1 MTDIEI
7 KPDRMVRPADE
18 GGHMIDDDYED
29 RQVRVG
35 RSVEHILVVGDSDP
49 FKKDASYFKT
59 LTGLSAT
66 TKKRASRLEKVHD
79 GSGGAG
85 SKKQEG
91 VNFYTGYDIL
101 GVVEPPLNLSY
112 LAKLYEASYA
122 HYAAV
127 NAKTANIVG
136 LGYDFIESSKSKE
149 KMDSIETEA
158 EKVKVGRRLRKWR
171 QSLFDWLDDCHVE
184 DEFAETLRNV
194 YIDYEVTGNG
204 YFEIGRA
211 NDGSVGYIGH
221 IPAVSMRIRQKRDG
235 FVQLSSDKAV
245 FFKHFGKDTPDPLG
259 TADGVPNEVIHIKKY
274 SPTSSFYGIPDIV
287 AATSAVAG
295 IEFASRFNLD
305 YFENKAVPRYVIVIK
320 GGKMDSSSAS
330 SIVDFFET
338 GLRGKNHRT
347 LFVPLPADEPDR
359 KSSFEMKPVEAGTQ
373 DASFVNYNKINLQGI
388 FMAHRVPMGKTG
400 YIEGTALAASRDA
413 DKTFKESVCRPEQAI
428 LEKKF
433 GRIVKERTDA
443 FYFKLTELTLTD
455 EDTQS
460 KIDERAIRNQWA
472 VPNEIRARKGQ
483 SSIKGGDTIVD
494 FKAQQAS
501 ETKTTA
507 TGGRARDRARSA
519 NATDSAGQGRNTKGE
534 GRTTP

>member
-1 MTDIEI
+1 M
-7 KPDRMVRPADE
+7 
-18 GGHMIDDDYED
+18 
-29 RQVRVG
+29 
-35 RSVEHILVVGDSDP
+35 
-49 FKKDASYFKT
+49 
-59 LTGLSAT
+59 
-66 TKKRASRLEKVHD
+66 
-79 GSGGAG
+79 
-85 SKKQEG
+85 
-91 VNFYTGYDIL
+91 TGYDVL

-127 NAKTANIVG
+127 NAKTSNIVG
-136 LGYDFIESSKSKE
+136 LGYDFIESSKSKD
-149 KMDSIETEA
+149 KLDAIESES
-158 EKVKVGRRLRKWR
+158 ERQKVAKKLRRWR
-171 QSLFDWLDDCHVE
+171 QTLFDWLDNCHAE
-184 DEFAETLRNV
+184 DEFAETLRKV

-235 FVQLSSDKAV
+235 FVQMSSDKAV
-245 FFKHFGKDTPDPLG
+245 FFKHFGSDTGDPIG
-259 TADGVPNEVIHIKKY
+259 DSNGIPNEVIHIKKY
-274 SPTSSFYGIPDIV
+274 SPTSSFYGIPDII
-287 AATSAVAG
+287 AATQAVAG

-320 GGKMDSSSAS
+320 GGKLDSSSAS

-347 LFVPLPADEPDR
+347 LFVPLPADEPD
-359 KSSFEMKPVEAGTQ
+359 KKASFEMKPVEAGTQ

-400 YIEGTALAASRDA
+400 YADGSNLAAARDA
-413 DKTFKESVCRPEQAI
+413 DKTFKESVCRPEQAV

-433 GRIVKERTDA
+433 GRVVKERTDA

-460 KIDERAIRNQWA
+460 KIDERDIRNQIK
-472 VPNEIRARKGQ
+472 VPNEIRARKGL
-483 SSIKGGDTIVD
+483 SGIEGGDTVVD
-494 FKAQQAS
+494 FKAQAS
-501 ETKTTA
+501 ENATKA

-519 NATDSAGQGRNTKGE
+519 GATDSAGEGRNAKGE
-534 GRTTP
+534 GRSTD

>member
-1 MTDIEI
+1 MV
-7 KPDRMVRPADE
+7 DRVLKAAEETE
-18 GGHMIDDDYED
+18 GGEMIDDNYEE
-29 RQVRVG
+29 RRVRVG
-35 RSVEHILVVGDSDP
+35 SSVERTLVKGDSDP
-49 FKKDASYFKT
+49 FKKEAGEFKT
-59 LTGLSAT
+59 MVGLSAT
-66 TKKRASRLEKVHD
+66 TKKRAARFEKSHT
-79 GSGGAG
+79 GTGGAE
-85 SKKQEG
+85 SKKNEG
-91 VNFYTGYDIL
+91 LRYKSGYDVL
-101 GVVEPPLNLSY
+101 GVVEPPFNLSY
-112 LAKLYEASYA
+112 LAKLYEASSA

-136 LGYDFIESSKSKE
+136 LGFDFIESSKSKE
-149 KMDSIETEA
+149 KIDAMTSEE
-158 EKVKVGRRLRKWR
+158 EKARVGKKLRKWR
-171 QSLFDWLDDCHVE
+171 QSLFDWLDQCHEE
-184 DEFAETLRNV
+184 DEFMETLRKV

-211 NDGSVGYIGH
+211 KDGSVGYIGH

-235 FVQLSSDKAV
+235 FVQMSSDKTV
-245 FFKHFGKDTPDPLG
+245 FFKHFGSNTADPLG
-259 TADGVPNEVIHIKKY
+259 SGTPNEVIHIKKY
-274 SPTSSFYGIPDIV
+274 SPTSSYYGVPDIV
-287 AATSAVAG
+287 AATQAVAG

-359 KSSFEMKPVEAGTQ
+359 KASFEMKPVEAGTQ
-373 DASFVNYNKINLQGI
+373 DASFVNYNKINLQSI

-400 YIEGTALAASRDA
+400 YIEGTALAAARDA
-413 DKTFKESVCRPEQAI
+413 DKTFKESVCRPEQSV

-433 GRIVKERTDA
+433 GRVIQERTDA
-443 FYFKLTELTLTD
+443 FYFKLNELTLTD

-483 SSIKGGDTIVD
+483 SAIKGGDTIVD
-494 FKAQQAS
+494 FKANQAS
-501 ETKTTA
+501 ENATTA

-519 NATDSAGQGRNTKGE
+519 GATDSAGQGRNTKGE
-534 GRTTP
+534 GRSTN